1 MRQNVW
7 MSTGPRLK
15 SFLVSG
21 DALNSRQ
28 PRGMSSAANSVQAS
42 VQMTRMLT
50 NERSRCVFSP
60 CNPPPYPP
68 LTNNPFSSTNF
79 FPLLLDGRDRDN
91 LGLERA
97 VKPGVPRIDLDQA
110 VISNLRHH
118 RVSTYSLPYNLK
130 GKGAV
135 FFFNSI
141 QCFFLCVF
149 PTNCHVFWKW
159 LIFL

>member
-1 MRQNVW
+1 MCGCQLGRGWSHFLLVVMRWIVASRGEWALLQ
-7 MSTGPRLK
+7 TACKRLYK
-15 SFLVSG
+15 WQECWQTSAVGVCFLL
-21 DALNSRQ
+21 ATHQ
-28 PRGMSSAANSVQAS
+28 
-42 VQMTRMLT
+42 
-50 NERSRCVFSP
+50 
-60 CNPPPYPP
+60 PYPP

-79 FPLLLDGRDRDN
+79 FPPLLDGRDRDN

-135 FFFNSI
+135 FFFYSI
-141 QCFFLCVF
+141 QCFFCAF
-149 PTNCHVFWKW
+149 SQQTAMFSEND
-159 LIFL
+159 